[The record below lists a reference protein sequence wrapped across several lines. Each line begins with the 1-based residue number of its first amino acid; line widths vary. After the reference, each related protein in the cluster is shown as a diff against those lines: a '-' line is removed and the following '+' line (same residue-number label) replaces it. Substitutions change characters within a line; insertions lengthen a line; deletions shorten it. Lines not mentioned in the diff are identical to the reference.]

1 VGGPQNQSGHTG
13 KEKNFLLLLGVKPQ
27 FLGCPAHSLVTVL
40 TMQSQLQT
48 DSAITKISVT
58 SYMWFHLKYEI
69 FATLKMR
76 LYDKL
81 NVVYFE
87 I

>member
-1 VGGPQNQSGHTG
+1 MGGSQSQSGCTG

-40 TMQSQLQT
+40 TLQSQLQT
-48 DSAITKISVT
+48 DSGKTKISVT

-69 FATLKMR
+69 FAALRMR
-76 LYDKL
+76 LCDKL
-81 NVVYFE
+81 NVVHFE

>member
-1 VGGPQNQSGHTG
+1 MGGPQNHSGHTG

-27 FLGCPAHSLVTVL
+27 FLGCPAHSLGTIL
-40 TMQSQLQT
+40 TLQSQLQT
-48 DSAITKISVT
+48 DIAKTKISVT

-69 FATLKMR
+69 FAALKMR
-76 LYDKL
+76 LYDEL